1 MKKPFIIL
9 LALLMAFSLCACGNE
24 SEIPKEADK
33 PPALSLLEKQTTL
46 VKHSEKGEST
56 AFSQAEF
63 EKMLGES
70 VNYITIT
77 ELPESKLGALLFNGA
92 AVTKGQTVPASSLE
106 FLKFV
111 PNTDCKNAFFGFTCD
126 SKSFDGRDL
135 KCEIAFSDGANSPP
149 VAVDGKL
156 YAVSGISCEG
166 NLKIS
171 EPDGDSYTVNIIA
184 YPTDGFVDIHTDG
197 RVVYTPKED
206 FYGKD
211 RLVYTVTD
219 RYGAVS
225 ERATLQITVDKND
238 KQLVFS
244 DMQEDKNHIYAHR
257 MCRDDVMVYRF
268 EDGKYIFEPEKEV
281 SKVEFLVML
290 MRVAK
295 KDTDIVAVADSVIS
309 DDNGLSSGLKG
320 YISAAA
326 ESGIIRINNGEF
338 APFDP
343 ITVTDAAYMISATL
357 NLPKINAD
365 TTSTENGGTLSA
377 LISATNAG
385 FFANADPNKSLTR
398 SESAKLLCLVE
409 DYMQENNMQSL
420 SD

>member
-9 LALLMAFSLCACGNE
+9 LALVLAFSLCACKDE
-24 SEIPKEADK
+24 SDIPKEADK

-46 VKHSEKGEST
+46 IKHSEKGESA

-70 VNYITIT
+70 LHYITLT
-77 ELPESKLGALLFNGA
+77 ELPEPKLGALMFNGA
-92 AVTKGQTVPASSLE
+92 SVTKGQTVPASSLE

-111 PNTDCKNAFFGFTCD
+111 PNSDCKSAFFGFTCD
-126 SKSFDGRDL
+126 SKSFDGREL
-135 KCEIAFSDGANSPP
+135 KCEIVFADGANSPP
-149 VAVDGKL
+149 VAADGKI
-156 YAVSGISCEG
+156 YAVAGISCEG

-171 EPDGDSYTVNIIA
+171 EPDGDSYTVNVIA
-184 YPTDGFVDIHTDG
+184 YPTDGFVDIYDDG

-211 RLVYTVTD
+211 RLIYTVTD

-238 KQLVFS
+238 EQLVFS
-244 DMQEDKNHIYAHR
+244 DMKEDKNHIYAHR
-257 MCRDDVMVYRF
+257 MCRDDVMVYKF
-268 EDGKYIFEPEKEV
+268 EDGQYIFEPEKEV

-338 APFDP
+338 SPYEP
-343 ITVTDAAYMISATL
+343 ITVTDAAYMISSIL
-357 NLPKINAD
+357 NLPRINAD
-365 TTSTENGGTLSA
+365 NASAESEGTLSA

-385 FFANADPNKSLTR
+385 FFANAEPSKVITR

-409 DYMQENNMQSL
+409 DYMQENNMQSN